1 MLIETLAKLANDA
14 GADRIS
20 LEISPSDGGECQ
32 VMVVTSFGQGVGI
45 GKNKEA
51 ARVLAALTQPLV
63 VAGNVGELDRKL
75 VALVDDLDQE
85 FVAAA
90 KTLPETDVQKRKREL
105 RASVQNDKKQDDA
118 DANGDGDKTGGSSQ
132 AAEAATT
139 DHAEALAAGDAD
151 TL

>member
-32 VMVVTSFGQGVGI
+32 VMVVTSFGQGIEI
-45 GKNKEA
+45 GKDKKA

-63 VAGNVGELDRKL
+63 VAGNVGELDLKL
-75 VALVDDLDQE
+75 VALVDDLEQE

-90 KTLPETDVQKRKREL
+90 KTLPETDVQKRKHKL
-105 RASVQNDKKQDDA
+105 RASVRNDKEKDNTDDA
-118 DANGDGDKTGGSSQ
+118 GDTTAGGSRPT
-132 AAEAATT
+132 ETATT